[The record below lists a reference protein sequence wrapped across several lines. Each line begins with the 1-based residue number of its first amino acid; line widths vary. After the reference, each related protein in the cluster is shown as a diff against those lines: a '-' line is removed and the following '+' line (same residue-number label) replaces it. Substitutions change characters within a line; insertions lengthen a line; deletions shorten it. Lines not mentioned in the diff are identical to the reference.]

1 MVKRYY
7 FSSMATTFF
16 LLISTSENIFR
27 VKTQFKKFMLKS
39 AHVGTFPT
47 VFPLRPFFS
56 LTNVS
61 KIKTMKLPTNIS
73 FLAKW
78 NRKKLHKFK

>member
-1 MVKRYY
+1 
-7 FSSMATTFF
+7 MATTFF
-16 LLISTSENIFR
+16 LPTSTSEDTFK
-27 VKTQFKKFMLKS
+27 VKIQSKKFMLKF

-47 VFPLRPFFS
+47 VSPLPLFFS

-61 KIKTMKLPTNIS
+61 KIETMNLPTNIS

-78 NRKKLHKFK
+78 NRKKQHKFQ